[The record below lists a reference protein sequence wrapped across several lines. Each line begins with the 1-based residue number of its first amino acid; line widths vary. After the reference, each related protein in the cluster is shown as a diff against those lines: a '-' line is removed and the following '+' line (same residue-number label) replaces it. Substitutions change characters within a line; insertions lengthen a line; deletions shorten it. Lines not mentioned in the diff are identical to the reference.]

1 MERRGRAESDENRT
15 WFRVRM
21 LAHEWALLAVTDQ
34 DTDQGTIQD
43 KSLIHKEKGQD
54 TLQDTMQDT
63 VHVTDHDTDHVQRLI
78 MTSRQERRDGEGITT
93 ESTEN
98 TEREEWESEI
108 DSRQERQE
116 HKERVLQMGRS
127 VVSVVTLCLTSHRNG
142 NFPHFTL
149 TYPLESFADIRNP
162 WLNKRP
168 PVRAQNNQGQ
178 FSAAQVLLIRHVLIC
193 GNDDF
198 IPSFLSPIQQ
208 GAIV

>member
-1 MERRGRAESDENRT
+1 
-15 WFRVRM
+15 
-21 LAHEWALLAVTDQ
+21 
-34 DTDQGTIQD
+34 
-43 KSLIHKEKGQD
+43 
-54 TLQDTMQDT
+54 
-63 VHVTDHDTDHVQRLI
+63 
-78 MTSRQERRDGEGITT
+78 
-93 ESTEN
+93 
-98 TEREEWESEI
+98 
-108 DSRQERQE
+108 
-116 HKERVLQMGRS
+116 MGRS

-208 GAIV
+208 GAIVSPACLTNFLLRSGMSALVRTSLDSLLCRVSTQLHPLICSKPAPALDLRSLATNFVRHAG